1 MGAIRHAFRE
11 FLLVPTCIIAG
22 FLLLAAGTNAI
33 DRGNI
38 GWLEPGRSLLRAYV
52 FADFEAAASM
62 LRTVAAQLITV
73 TALTTSLLL
82 VALQQSASS
91 LTHQVYDQFLRRPIN
106 QFSLGFFV
114 GFSLYALVTL
124 ATVGPL
130 NPVFGAALTVA
141 LTIVALYLLL
151 VLFYTT
157 IDQMRP
163 VVIIETLHDHI
174 LAARKCQQDL
184 IRKTRRTSRFDA
196 TVRVQVT
203 PRRHGFVTRIDIGS
217 LGKAAARAGAEVEV
231 VLNVSIGTW
240 VAFGDVLA
248 EVRAHHHDD
257 ARTLGEALHGA
268 ISRQGQRDLAN
279 DPLNGIEELATIAWT
294 TISTAH
300 SDRDPGQLTIRSLRD
315 VLACWS
321 SEPPTDTDA
330 QHAPV
335 LYRQRDAA
343 ADECVRVDRDIVF

>member
-1 MGAIRHAFRE
+1 MMSAIRHAFGE

-52 FADFEAAASM
+52 FADVKATASL

-82 VALQQSASS
+82 VALQQSAGS

-114 GFSLYALVTL
+114 GLSLYALVTL

-130 NPVFGAALTVA
+130 NPVFGAALTVV

-157 IDQMRP
+157 IDQIRP
-163 VVIIETLHDHI
+163 VVIIETLRDHV
-174 LAARKCQQDL
+174 LAARKRQQQQL
-184 IRKTRRTSRFDA
+184 IRKTRRSSRFA
-196 TVRVQVT
+196 APLRVPVT
-203 PRRHGFVTRIDIGS
+203 ASRHGFVTRIDIES
-217 LGKAAARAGAEVEV
+217 IGKAAARAGAEVEV

-248 EVRAHHHDD
+248 EVGAHNDDD
-257 ARTLGEALHGA
+257 ARARRGAARRDIARRSARYRERRVERHRRTRHHRLDAGFHRAVRPRSRPADDPRPARRAGALVE
-268 ISRQGQRDLAN
+268 R
-279 DPLNGIEELATIAWT
+279 
-294 TISTAH
+294 
-300 SDRDPGQLTIRSLRD
+300 
-315 VLACWS
+315 
-321 SEPPTDTDA
+321 
-330 QHAPV
+330 APD
-335 LYRQRDAA
+335 RQRDAA
-343 ADECVRVDRDIVF
+343 ADEHV